1 MMHLNKT
8 SVIEGYRKHSTDT
21 GSAEVQI
28 ALLTVRI
35 KNLTEHFKKH
45 AKDFGSKR
53 GLLIMVGRRRR
64 FLEYL
69 QEHDEGKYKEII
81 ERLGL
86 RR

>member
-1 MMHLNKT
+1 MMQTQKAAVT
-8 SVIEGYRKHSTDT
+8 EGYKKHANDT
-21 GSAEVQI
+21 GSVEVQI
-28 ALLTVRI
+28 ALLTARI
-35 KNLTEHFKKH
+35 KHLTEHFKKH

-64 FLEYL
+64 YLKYL
-69 QEHDEGKYKEII
+69 QEKNEGKYKEMV